1 MYKIENI
8 LDGIV
13 IKEITMNSVNGVKAY
28 LATAACE
35 DRMMIRIDWP
45 VRWGDAIMTMTD
57 FKDYNE
63 SVFTFAHRFIG

>member
-1 MYKIENI
+1 MYKIELI
-8 LDGIV
+8 LDSMI
-13 IKEITMNSVNGVKAY
+13 IKTTTMGNVNGVKAY

-63 SVFTFAHRFIG
+63 STFTFAHRFGG